1 MRSPIEQLRE
11 ELYGDGPGS
20 LSVESMFDVGTV
32 PDEKDGLPLWDNAWG
47 EEPKE
52 DEIDDGEKEEQLKA
66 AYIEKAAKKGEAT
79 VAYQKKQSKGAA
91 NVSG

>member
-20 LSVESMFDVGTV
+20 LSVEDMFDPSMV
-32 PDEKDGLPLWDNAWG
+32 PGETDGLPPWNDAWG

-52 DEIDDGEKEEQLKA
+52 PEVDEGERDELLKA
-66 AYIEKAAKKGEAT
+66 AYVEKAAKKGAAT
-79 VAYQKKQSKGAA
+79 IAYQKSQVKGAED
-91 NVSG
+91 VRG